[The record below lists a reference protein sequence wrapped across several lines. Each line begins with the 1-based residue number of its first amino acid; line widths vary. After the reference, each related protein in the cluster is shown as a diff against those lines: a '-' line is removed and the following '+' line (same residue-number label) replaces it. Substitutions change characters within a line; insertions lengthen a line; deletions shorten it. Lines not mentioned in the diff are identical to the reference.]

1 MIFGFLLLLLSL
13 FFLLLILLLLLLLLL
28 LLFIVVVIDITIITF
43 VKMKLLFYI
52 SRIEKFS
59 LTGNF
64 MKIIILGN
72 T

>member
-13 FFLLLILLLLLLLLL
+13 FFLLLILLLLLLL